1 MTAYIL
7 RSGLILVGVLLSGTT
22 RADELLGADRSFADV
37 IDHYVDQ
44 KLTTAF
50 RPRARALGVVGLP
63 PGLIK
68 TCAPGWREKPGRTWM
83 L

>member
-1 MTAYIL
+1 MVIE
-7 RSGLILVGVLLSGTT
+7 RHQIFH
-22 RADELLGADRSFADV
+22 GA
-37 IDHYVDQ
+37 IGCMDQ

-50 RPRARALGVVGLP
+50 RPRARALGVLGLP